1 MIHKDNQLK
10 TQRIE
15 GIGIGS
21 LYFGAAFSGWGMQ
34 LEFM

>member
-15 GIGIGS
+15 GIGIDFV
-21 LYFGAAFSGWGMQ
+21 YFGAAVSGQ
-34 LEFM
+34 